1 MFALSDARFLYFQP
15 LPSHNF
21 TSLLCILAE
30 YYLTGPGMK
39 NFKTLNEK
47 INSHLLKEVELNDDI
62 RQKELLIAVMQL
74 AEERTATLTAII
86 ESSDD
91 AIISKNLQ
99 GIVTSWN
106 PSAERIFGY
115 TEEEMLGESILKLIP
130 PDRLEEEPHILGRI
144 RVGERVAHFETKRIT
159 KYGDLID
166 VSLTISPVKNPAGEI
181 IGVSKIARNITA
193 LRRAEEKSAIL
204 AAIIESTDDAIIS
217 KDLNSI
223 ITSWNGAAE
232 RIFGYTEEEVLGQS
246 ILKLIPP
253 DRLQEEPMILGQL
266 KSGQRVDH
274 FETKRMTKHGKLIDV
289 SLTISPVKDKAGNL
303 IGLSKI
309 ARDITYKKL
318 EEQRKNDFIAIVS
331 HELKTPLTSMRSYI
345 QLALAKVREKQ
356 DAFCENVLARA
367 EVQTRKMYL
376 MINDFLNLSRLEEGK
391 MSLHLSRFNL
401 TELVDEIV
409 GDARILA
416 PAHVIEYQN
425 CDEVMVD
432 ADREKIGQVINNLLS
447 NAVKYSLSGTIINV
461 GCEISEEKVLISI
474 ADQGFGISVADQKR
488 LFERF
493 YRVSND
499 EVKNVSG
506 FGIGLYLVAEILRL
520 HGGDIK
526 VESRHGEGS
535 VFSFA
540 LRTA

>member
-1 MFALSDARFLYFQP
+1 
-15 LPSHNF
+15 
-21 TSLLCILAE
+21 
-30 YYLTGPGMK
+30 MK

-47 INSHLLKEVELNDDI
+47 INSHVLKEVELNDDI

-74 AEERTATLTAII
+74 AEERAATLTAII
-86 ESSDD
+86 ESSED
-91 AIISKNLQ
+91 AIISKNLE

-106 PSAERIFGY
+106 SSAERIFGFSS
-115 TEEEMLGESILKLIP
+115 EEMVGQSILKLIP
-130 PDRLEEEPHILGRI
+130 QDRLEEEPHILGRL
-144 RVGERVAHFETKRIT
+144 RAGERVEHFETKRVT
-159 KYGDLID
+159 KYGELID
-166 VSLTISPVKNPAGEI
+166 VSLTISPVKNQAGEI
-181 IGVSKIARNITA
+181 IGVSKIARNITP
-193 LRRAEEKSAIL
+193 LKRAEEKSAML

-223 ITSWNGAAE
+223 ITSWNISAE
-232 RIFGYTEEEVLGQS
+232 RIFGYTEQEMIGES

-274 FETKRMTKHGKLIDV
+274 FETQRMTKQGKLIDV

-356 DAFCENVLARA
+356 DSFCENVLARA

-391 MSLHLSRFNL
+391 MSLNLSRFNL
-401 TELVDEIV
+401 TELIDEIV

-416 PAHVIEYQN
+416 PAHVIAYQN
-425 CDEVMVD
+425 CDEVMID

-447 NAVKYSLSGTIINV
+447 NAVKYSSSGTTINV
-461 GCEISEEKVLISI
+461 GCEISAERVLVSV
-474 ADQGFGISVADQKR
+474 ADQGFGISSEDQKR
-488 LFERF
+488 LFNRF

-499 EVKNVSG
+499 QIKNVSG
-506 FGIGLYLVAEILRL
+506 FGIGLYLVSEILRL
-520 HGGDIK
+520 HGGKVK
-526 VESRHGEGS
+526 VESEQGKGS

-540 LRTA
+540 LKTA

>member
-1 MFALSDARFLYFQP
+1 
-15 LPSHNF
+15 
-21 TSLLCILAE
+21 
-30 YYLTGPGMK
+30 MK